1 MASLPVTTR
10 INPSIPYSK
19 HPTLTLP
26 LKLTPTHLPKIQE
39 SEQLCQNPYNSY
51 FKPISSLCKNGQI
64 QEAVE
69 LFTYMES
76 RNLPTGP
83 YIYGE
88 LLQGCVYERDL
99 FTGQQIHSRII
110 KNGQIL
116 TQNEFLQTKLVIFY
130 AKCDLLEVAV
140 HLFYRLSEKSLFSWA
155 AIIGMYCRNGFNQE
169 ALLGFFEL
177 QENGF
182 RADNFVIPNVLK
194 ACAALNLIEFGKGVH
209 GYGLK
214 MGFGECVFVASS
226 LVDMYGKC
234 GGLESA
240 RQVFDDMPERNV
252 VAWNSMMVG
261 YVQNGMN
268 EEAIRVFYDM
278 RVEGVEPTRVTLV
291 SFLSASANL
300 CVLEE
305 GIQGHAIAILS
316 GFDLDDILGSSLI
329 NFYSNVGLIKDAELV
344 FSRML
349 EKDVV
354 TWNLLLSSYAQHGQV
369 RNALNLCRA
378 MRLEEFRFDSVT
390 LTSVLSA
397 SAAIKH
403 IKLGR
408 EAHCYCVRNN
418 LMCDVVVAS
427 SVVDMYAKCQR
438 IDDARRVFES
448 ATKKDLV
455 LWNTILAAYADLG
468 LSGETLKLFYQMQLE
483 GVPPSVISWNSVIQG
498 FLRNGQVN
506 EATDIFAEMQSLG
519 IKPNLITHTTLITG
533 LAQNG
538 FCNEAIMLFQQ
549 MLEAGIQPNIVSMVG
564 VLSACTETASLRY
577 GRVIHGYIVRHDIC
591 LSISLATSLLH
602 MYAKCGNLDQAE
614 KLFNINLTKELPLV
628 NAMMSGYALNGCAL
642 EALALFK
649 HLQEEGL
656 KPDSITFTTVLSSC
670 NHAGLVKEGLEIF
683 VDMLSSYQ
691 VTPSMEHYGCAVSL
705 LSRSGKFHE
714 ALQLILS
721 MPFEPDAH
729 IIGSLFAAC
738 RDHNEIE
745 LGESLVKFLIDA
757 EPDNS
762 GNYVALSNAYASSG
776 RWDKMSQLRNLMKEK
791 GLRKLPGC
799 SWTQIGTEFS
809 VFVAADRNHAQS
821 EAIYA
826 MLALLGVEMRYVGYA
841 PVATN
846 AEI

>member
-1 MASLPVTTR
+1 
-10 INPSIPYSK
+10 
-19 HPTLTLP
+19 
-26 LKLTPTHLPKIQE
+26 
-39 SEQLCQNPYNSY
+39 
-51 FKPISSLCKNGQI
+51 
-64 QEAVE
+64 
-69 LFTYMES
+69 MES

-116 TQNEFLQTKLVIFY
+116 TQNEFIETKLVIFY
-130 AKCDLLEVAV
+130 AKCDLFEVAV
-140 HLFYRLSEKSLFSWA
+140 RLFYRLGEKSLFSWA

-169 ALLGFFEL
+169 ALLGFLEL

-194 ACAALNLIEFGKGVH
+194 ACAALSLIEFGKGVH
-209 GYGLK
+209 GYVVK

-226 LVDMYGKC
+226 LVGMYGKC

-240 RQVFDDMPERNV
+240 RQVFDDMPDRNV

-408 EAHCYCVRNN
+408 EAHCYCVRNS

-438 IDDARRVFES
+438 IDDARRVFGS

-455 LWNTILAAYADLG
+455 LWNTILAAHADLG

-483 GVPPSVISWNSVIQG
+483 GVPPSVISWNSVIRG

-506 EATDIFAEMQSLG
+506 EATDIFAEMQSIG

-538 FCNEAIMLFQQ
+538 FGNEAIMLFQQ

-564 VLSACTETASLRY
+564 VLSACTETASLSPEKRATIECLTFLRLVKDVEIPVKLLPLSKP
-577 GRVIHGYIVRHDIC
+577 GRELDRPGSTNSAANALSRRVEIDQLALTAMNAIVKADIRVT
-591 LSISLATSLLH
+591 I
-602 MYAKCGNLDQAE
+602 NFE
-614 KLFNINLTKELPLV
+614 KKIKKALTKDSVAQQLLKLV
-628 NAMMSGYALNGCAL
+628 ENG
-642 EALALFK
+642 K
-649 HLQEEGL
+649 
-656 KPDSITFTTVLSSC
+656 T
-670 NHAGLVKEGLEIF
+670 
-683 VDMLSSYQ
+683 
-691 VTPSMEHYGCAVSL
+691 
-705 LSRSGKFHE
+705 
-714 ALQLILS
+714 
-721 MPFEPDAH
+721 
-729 IIGSLFAAC
+729 
-738 RDHNEIE
+738 
-745 LGESLVKFLIDA
+745 
-757 EPDNS
+757 
-762 GNYVALSNAYASSG
+762 
-776 RWDKMSQLRNLMKEK
+776 
-791 GLRKLPGC
+791 
-799 SWTQIGTEFS
+799 
-809 VFVAADRNHAQS
+809 
-821 EAIYA
+821 
-826 MLALLGVEMRYVGYA
+826 
-841 PVATN
+841 
-846 AEI
+846 